1 MLCQLCTALIDETC
15 IFVRT
20 DGKRGGDKIRMGSF
34 CRLHG
39 LFQSQANA
47 ALTAFA
53 PFWFVFMTFCQSQKP
68 FWFPC
73 SGNDRNR
80 SFQWHFLQEP
90 PQFGEPV
97 GKFCFRHNV
106 GVIKIDGNRK
116 ITAQIFQHIAAARC
130 TTGVQEQMW
139 FCSGWNG
146 GERLFQLPLIVG
158 FGWGLH
164 GALLL
169 FGFGCLGFFRTR
181 MILFGKLDLAAVAF
195 YRHVVVWH
203 LYF

>member
-1 MLCQLCTALIDETC
+1 MLCQLCTALIDEIC

-20 DGKRGGDKIRMGSF
+20 DGKRGGDKIRMGIF
-34 CRLHG
+34 CCLHG

-97 GKFCFRHNV
+97 RKFRYMTALITKYYEMEENV
-106 GVIKIDGNRK
+106 KMDKDNV
-116 ITAQIFQHIAAARC
+116 
-130 TTGVQEQMW
+130 
-139 FCSGWNG
+139 
-146 GERLFQLPLIVG
+146 
-158 FGWGLH
+158 
-164 GALLL
+164 
-169 FGFGCLGFFRTR
+169 RT
-181 MILFGKLDLAAVAF
+181 VAF
-195 YRHVVVWH
+195 QVPTELFEQLKAYLKRNGIKQNAFFLDCIRQALAEDAGVGEE
-203 LYF
+203 